1 MDMNPTP
8 PEQTYPPDE
17 RPTDAFTVRQPV
29 IKVMG
34 LGGGGCN
41 AVGRM
46 IEHGLSGVEFIAVN
60 TDYQALRNSPA
71 PVKVQLGPQV
81 TRGNGAGGNPQ
92 IGREAARE
100 SATDIARAL
109 EGADM
114 VFLTA
119 GMGGGTGTGAIP
131 VAAEIARNSGA
142 VTIAVVTT
150 PFGFEMGKRQRNTT
164 EGLNALRPFTHT
176 LITIPNERLLQV
188 APKDLPLEVAFRL
201 ADDVL
206 RQAVQGIS
214 ELITEPGLINVDFS
228 HIRRIMML
236 GGGAL
241 MSIGHGQG
249 QNKAKDAIIQAL
261 RHPLLDEVPLD
272 HATGMIVNFTG
283 GPDLTLMEVEEAVT
297 YIQEQTHAQAEVVL
311 GVINDPRML
320 GRTQAIMI
328 ITGMGAPTL
337 EETLAEVQAPASR
350 KLESGLPSAHP
361 QPLLNPQMG
370 EESFM
375 PLLSAVN
382 PNDLDVP
389 AFLRKRARL
398 AG

>member
-1 MDMNPTP
+1 MDTYLTP
-8 PEQTYPPDE
+8 PEHATPQDE
-17 RPTDAFTVRQPV
+17 PVNAMFTVRKPV
-29 IKVMG
+29 IKVLG

-46 IEHGLSGVEFIAVN
+46 IEHNLNGVEFIAAN
-60 TDYQALRNSPA
+60 TDFQALRDNPA

-81 TRGNGAGGNPQ
+81 TRGNGAGGNPE

-100 SATDIARAL
+100 SAAELARAL

-119 GMGGGTGTGAIP
+119 GMGGGTGTGSIP
-131 VAAEIARNSGA
+131 VAAEIARNTGA

-176 LITIPNERLLQV
+176 LITIPNERLLKM
-188 APKDLPLEVAFRL
+188 APKDLPIEVAFRL

-249 QNKAKDAIIQAL
+249 QSKAKDALIQAL
-261 RHPLLDEVPLD
+261 RHPLLDEVPLE

-283 GPDLTLMEVEEAVT
+283 GPDLTLMEVEEAVN
-297 YIQEQTHAQAEVVL
+297 YIQEQTHAQAEIVL
-311 GVINDPRML
+311 GVINDDRML
-320 GRTQAIMI
+320 GRAQAIMI
-328 ITGMGAPTL
+328 ITGMGARTL
-337 EETLAEVQAPASR
+337 EEAMADVQAPPVRKVESQQSVAS
-350 KLESGLPSAHP
+350 EVAY
-361 QPLLNPQMG
+361 
-370 EESFM
+370 M
-375 PLLSAVN
+375 PVFAPVN

-389 AFLRKRARL
+389 AFLRKRARMES
-398 AG
+398 